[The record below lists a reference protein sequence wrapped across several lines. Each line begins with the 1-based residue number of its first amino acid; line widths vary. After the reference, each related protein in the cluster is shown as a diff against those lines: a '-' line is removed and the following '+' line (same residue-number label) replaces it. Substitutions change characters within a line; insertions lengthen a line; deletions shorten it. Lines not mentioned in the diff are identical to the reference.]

1 MDSVTIKVD
10 ISEQSLKHAVSFADG
25 TKSALQ
31 KRTKE
36 ISDRANAMSSDFRT
50 GYYHVDHKSP
60 AVGGT
65 QPEYG
70 SDVQLGR
77 NGYIGIVHPKNYA
90 AMKDNYQNNTLLKA
104 KG

>member
-1 MDSVTIKVD
+1 MDSVTVKVD
-10 ISEQSLKHAVSFADG
+10 ISEQSLKHAVDFALG
-25 TKSALQ
+25 TADALR
-31 KRTKE
+31 KRSKE
-36 ISDRANAMSSDFRT
+36 IEQRANAMSADFRT

-70 SDVQLGR
+70 SDVRLGR
-77 NGYIGIVHPKNYA
+77 HGYVGIVHPKNYA

>member
-1 MDSVTIKVD
+1 MGSVTVKVD
-10 ISEQSLKHAVSFADG
+10 ISEQSLKHAVNFAEG
-25 TKSALQ
+25 TADALR
-31 KRTKE
+31 KRSRE
-36 ISDRANAMSSDFRT
+36 IENIANSMSSGFRT
-50 GYYHVDHKSP
+50 GYYHRDHKSP

-70 SDVQLGR
+70 SDVQLGKH
-77 NGYIGIVHPKNYA
+77 GYVGIVHPKNYA